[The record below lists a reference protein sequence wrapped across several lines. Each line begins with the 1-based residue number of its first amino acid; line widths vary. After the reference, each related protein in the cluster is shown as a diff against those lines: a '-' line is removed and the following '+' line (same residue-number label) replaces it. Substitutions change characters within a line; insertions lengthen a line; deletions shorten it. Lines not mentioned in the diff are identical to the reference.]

1 MTTRREIEAEI
12 NALEQLL
19 AQSDY
24 KALKHADGALSDDE
38 YADVKAQRQGFRDR
52 INELQEQLEQLPA
65 EAREGG
71 E

>member
-52 INELQEQLEQLPA
+52 INELQEQLAQLPA
-65 EAREGG
+65 ETREGG

>member
-1 MTTRREIEAEI
+1 MTTKREIEAEI

-24 KALKHADGALSDDE
+24 KALKHADGALSDEE
-38 YADVKAQRQGFRDR
+38 YGPIQAERQGFRDR
-52 INELQEQLEQLPA
+52 INELQEELAQLPA